1 MPQISGEKAPPAL
14 ADWRRVEAELDE
26 GPSARAAIGLIV
38 LENDITIEREV
49 HRLLPD
55 EGVGL
60 YVGRIGYPPPFGV
73 AAIRAMEGRLAAAAA
88 SVMPGDRLDVLA
100 FGCTSCVM
108 TLGEAAVDAR
118 IHEARPGI
126 AVTDPVRAAI
136 KGLHALGAK
145 RIAMLTPYPDE
156 VNAVVARFMA
166 EKGFEVI
173 AGASFRRLGD
183 ADIARTPP
191 VAVRAAALE
200 LAQTGADAVFASGTA
215 MRAAGAIQAIEDE
228 TGIPV
233 VSSNQ
238 ALAWDCLRLAGCAD
252 PVPGFGHLMRL

>member
-1 MPQISGEKAPPAL
+1 
-14 ADWRRVEAELDE
+14 
-26 GPSARAAIGLIV
+26 
-38 LENDITIEREV
+38 
-49 HRLLPD
+49 
-55 EGVGL
+55 
-60 YVGRIGYPPPFGV
+60 
-73 AAIRAMEGRLAAAAA
+73 
-88 SVMPGDRLDVLA
+88 
-100 FGCTSCVM
+100 
-108 TLGEAAVDAR
+108 AVDAR